1 MNLSVPQKLFTLS
14 NFIKL
19 FIGVGINLLGLWLS
33 YRFLLPV
40 RLNCIGTMY
49 VSCMFGPIGGVAT
62 AIITTLL
69 ASITNRTLISYLL
82 QTIVIGALCGRFY
95 TNKKHEIVELIYFS
109 FLLCITGTFLAIPCN
124 LIFHQGHTGNRWGDA
139 LFDMMMEQH
148 TPMLLNSI
156 LGELLVEFPEMI
168 LSVFLTTGYL
178 YLRKHFSNKDITD
191 DKEI

>member
-1 MNLSVPQKLFTLS
+1 MNLSVPEKLFTLS

-82 QTIVIGALCGRFY
+82 QTVVIGALCGRFY
-95 TNKKHEIVELIYFS
+95 THKKHEIVELIYFS
-109 FLLCITGTFLAIPCN
+109 FLLCITGTLLTLPCN
-124 LIFHQGHTGNRWGDA
+124 LIFHQGHSGNRWGDA

-168 LSVFLTTGYL
+168 LSVFLIAGYL
-178 YLRKHFSNKDITD
+178 YVQKRFSTNNITD

>member
-1 MNLSVPQKLFTLS
+1 MKLSVPEKLFTLS

-49 VSCMFGPIGGVAT
+49 VSCMVGPIGGVAT

-82 QTIVIGALCGRFY
+82 QTVVIGALCGRFY
-95 TNKKHEIVELIYFS
+95 SHKKHEFVELIYFS
-109 FLLCITGTFLAIPCN
+109 FLLCITGTLLTLPCN
-124 LIFHQGHTGNRWGDA
+124 LIFHQGHSGNRWGDA

-168 LSVFLTTGYL
+168 LSVFLTSGNL
-178 YLRKHFSNKDITD
+178 YLRKRFSNKDITD